1 MSEKIKVDDKLVRI
15 IGIPFFGLVI
25 PNATGLVNWAE
36 SSYVFNVFSHLYFI
50 FIAAV
55 IWEGNRFLLFRN
67 YQTIF
72 ESPSI
77 LKKYVLILGLNV
89 FYTLPVSIILLFLWK
104 WLTHLPHIRTEIILV
119 TSMIIIICVI
129 FISNMYEKVLLV
141 KHTETEKL
149 RSAQLEKAKIQAEL
163 EALKNQIDP
172 HFMFNALNAISYLID
187 KDTLQAQKFID
198 NLAEVYRYILKSKD
212 KDLVLLE
219 DELVFVNAYAELIR
233 LRYNESFH
241 LHMEL
246 DAGRSMNF
254 LVPPISIMVAIENV
268 VKHNEMSEKHRMT
281 LRIKQ
286 DEDSLVISN
295 VIKLKK
301 QVTNSTKTG
310 LKNLNE
316 RFEKLVGR
324 SILINDSEGIFRLQL
339 PLLKL
344 NVG

>member
-1 MSEKIKVDDKLVRI
+1 
-15 IGIPFFGLVI
+15 
-25 PNATGLVNWAE
+25 
-36 SSYVFNVFSHLYFI
+36 
-50 FIAAV
+50 
-55 IWEGNRFLLFRN
+55 
-67 YQTIF
+67 
-72 ESPSI
+72 
-77 LKKYVLILGLNV
+77 
-89 FYTLPVSIILLFLWK
+89 
-104 WLTHLPHIRTEIILV
+104 
-119 TSMIIIICVI
+119 
-129 FISNMYEKVLLV
+129 
-141 KHTETEKL
+141 
-149 RSAQLEKAKIQAEL
+149 LEKAKIQAEL